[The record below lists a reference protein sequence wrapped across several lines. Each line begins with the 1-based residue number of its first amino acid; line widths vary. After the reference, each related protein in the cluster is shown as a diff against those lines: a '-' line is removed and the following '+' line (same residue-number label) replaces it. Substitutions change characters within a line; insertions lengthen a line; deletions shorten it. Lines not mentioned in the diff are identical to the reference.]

1 MASFFLSRD
10 GNLSVFKVGVAIAI
24 VGGLLVVGG
33 FILAAVEQN
42 TFRSPLEVAV
52 PPETTVLATDD
63 LSPASRRIFYE
74 SLLEPEDVYRH
85 YDQLLAQHEGLDIND
100 PNRERCI
107 RNPSRGDFESYT
119 PGDGSVPFEYRCLFQ
134 QTSLLGIDKATLI
147 TIQPGVRN
155 DATGQNFEGTT
166 RIDYEQYW
174 EP

>member
-1 MASFFLSRD
+1 MATFFLSRD
-10 GNLSVFKVGVAIAI
+10 GNISVFKVGVVIAI

-33 FILAAVEQN
+33 FILASIEQN
-42 TFRSPLEVAV
+42 TFRSPLEVPI
-52 PPETTVLATDD
+52 PPETTVLATDE

-74 SLLEPEDVYRH
+74 SLLEPEDVFRY
-85 YDQLLAQHEGLDIND
+85 YDRLLAEQDGVDIND

-134 QTSLLGIDKATLI
+134 QISLLGIDKATLI